1 MQFSRELILQQA
13 PDASSA
19 KAAQG
24 LLSLS
29 KWQTLGVNERAVWGE
44 CKGSGSKP
52 YQVQIDLEA
61 LAFKCSCPSR
71 KFPCKHGLALALL
84 RAEQSSAFTDTELP
98 AWVGEWLQSRQQR
111 AEKQE
116 QKKAEAPTVKRTDDA
131 AVSAKRLQRMQA
143 GLDELER
150 WLQDQVTQGLATLIG
165 NEGAFE
171 QLAARMV
178 DAQLPG
184 VAYRL
189 RPLAG
194 VPGSGVVDG
203 VDWPLRLL
211 GAFGRLQL
219 MIDGFRRLDSLPATE
234 RADLSQALG
243 LPLSK
248 DDVLGQGEAC
258 VDQWHVQGQY
268 VEEEDR
274 LLMRRVWLRGLNSGR
289 MALLQD
295 YAHGSR
301 QFEQVF
307 VTDSVISA
315 ELAFYP
321 GAWPQRAVLAA
332 TPTLVEPSVQTSP
345 CPAHDAFDT
354 LATAL
359 AANPWQTPQ
368 PMSID
373 DGTPELDPHLGWM
386 LRISGPEG
394 DSQVPLEMDKRD
406 GWMLCA
412 VAGGR
417 ALRVFSEWH
426 QGVDGSYLQPLTAWQ
441 GQTLVWSSRET
452 IA

>member
-13 PDASSA
+13 PDAASA

-24 LLSLS
+24 LLNVG
-29 KWQTLGVNERAVWGE
+29 KWQSLGVNERAVWGE

-71 KFPCKHGLALALL
+71 KFPCKHGLALALI

-98 AWVGEWLQSRQQR
+98 AWVGEWLQGRQQR

-116 QKKAEAPTVKRTDDA
+116 QKKTEAPVAKRPGDEA
-131 AVSAKRLQRMQA
+131 AVSAKRLQRMGA

-150 WLQDQVTQGLATLIG
+150 WLQDQVAQGLATLIG

-194 VPGSGVVDG
+194 VPGSGVIDG

-219 MIDGFRRLDSLPATE
+219 LIDGFRRLDSLPATE

-248 DDVLGQGEAC
+248 EDVQALGEAC
-258 VDQWHVQGQY
+258 TDEWHVQGQC

-274 LLMRRVWLRGLNSGR
+274 LLMRRVWLRGLASGR
-289 MALLQD
+289 VALLQD

-301 QFEQVF
+301 QFEQIF
-307 VTDSVISA
+307 LSGSVIQA
-315 ELAFYP
+315 ELTFYP
-321 GAWPQRAVLAA
+321 GAHPLRAVLNAA
-332 TPTLVEPSVQTSP
+332 PTLLERAVEAPRF
-345 CPAHDAFDT
+345 PASAAFDS
-354 LATAL
+354 LATAV
-359 AANPWQTPQ
+359 AANPWHSPQ
-368 PMSID
+368 PMCID
-373 DGTPELDPHLGWM
+373 DGVPEFEAQSGWV
-386 LRISGPEG
+386 LRIAGADG
-394 DSQVPLEMDKRD
+394 DSRVALYLDQRD
-406 GWMLCA
+406 GWELCA
-412 VAGGR
+412 VAGGHP
-417 ALRVFSEWH
+417 LRLFSEWH
-426 QGVDGSYLQPLTAWQ
+426 QGVDGCYLRPLSAWQ
-441 GQTLVWSSRET
+441 DQVLVWCSRET
-452 IA
+452 I